1 MNALS
6 PRLQTLV
13 LTGLERW
20 RYFSQRVITYP
31 TTVVTGKK
39 ATSPRSPRRRGGPQT
54 DAVRKLARERETFTV
69 DDLPQFDRLH
79 LSDLCRN
86 LVRKG
91 ELRRVQV
98 GKAGHNGRA
107 AVYSRMNDSNQPAA
121 QLGKLSH
128 D

>member
-54 DAVRKLARERETFTV
+54 DAIRKLAQEHETFTV

-91 ELRRVQV
+91 ELRRVQA
-98 GKAGHNGRA
+98 GKAGHNGTA
-107 AVYSRMNDSNQPAA
+107 AVYSRKNLSKELTA
-121 QLGKLSH
+121 QARKLSH